1 MLTPEGLKPGWL
13 MPFGH
18 APRYCVGAMLALSEM
33 KTFLA
38 LLLRGY
44 DFACD
49 ADTTWAPGA
58 LGKVPRNGLPMQ
70 ISRKV

>member
-1 MLTPEGLKPGWL
+1 M
-13 MPFGH
+13 
-18 APRYCVGAMLALSEM
+18 SEM

-44 DFACD
+44 EFECD

-58 LGKVPRNGLPMQ
+58 LGKVPRNGLPVKT
-70 ISRKV
+70 SRTA